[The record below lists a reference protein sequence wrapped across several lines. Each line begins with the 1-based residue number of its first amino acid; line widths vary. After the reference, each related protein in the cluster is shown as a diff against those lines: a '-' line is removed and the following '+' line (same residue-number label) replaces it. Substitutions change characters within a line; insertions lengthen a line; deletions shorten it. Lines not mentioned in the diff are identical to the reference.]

1 MAEEIVTIFKAD
13 SKQYEESLK
22 TQIAL
27 VTQKA
32 TVEAKTANKEKANLT
47 EAETAAKKRVTFI
60 KEEIQDLDELKKRRA
75 LASNPKDIE
84 EYNKRISETEKRIK
98 TVKGATDEAADATSR
113 FGKIGQDAFGLL
125 DKITLGLAGKF
136 KKLIGTVASVTK
148 GMSGLK
154 AAIVATGIGALLLI
168 VGGLVSAFTATQKGA
183 DTLGKAM
190 AGLGGGFSN
199 LRKEIGL
206 LIINIGENNDFWKKF
221 ITRVIDTQGVLGAL
235 ISIYREGAV
244 VSMELFERTKLLE
257 LKTAALGLAS
267 EKTKSKIKALN
278 LIGTDTTKT
287 FKEREEAIIKAIEL
301 DETLLNGKIRLAREE
316 LKTARLVAIASKGGE
331 NERDSL
337 IAVFHASTELYKLQ
351 QESLELQTTLN
362 IRLNEIKKQERLAD
376 EKTAAEELARIKAE
390 EAAKIALF
398 ELNARLIE
406 EAANN
411 EIVELDIL
419 LAQKKIDQEQ
429 YAKESVA
436 IEAIRLEQ
444 IARLYG
450 EDSDEYKQALLDK
463 LAAEQAYSDETDAI
477 FKEFFDE
484 GDRIENIRLNKRD
497 ETRKKQAKLDEDAA
511 ELKKQQDEDA
521 FDSGLELAGELG
533 SILEEGSANRIAA
546 IEQESEARQQAGDQ
560 ELNRLYSELAVAQ
573 GADQARILSAI
584 QVQRNL
590 LKIQTEA
597 DAESLRKEKQRA
609 KNFKRIQLVTTTI
622 QEAVAIGRGF
632 AELGPIGGPIAA
644 VGLAIKFAALLATI
658 ESQEFAKGTDY
669 VKAANSSQ
677 GRKVDDVPAMLTVG
691 EAVIPVDK
699 NKKHKGLVA
708 SIIGG
713 NSDDFINR
721 NYILPKIQ
729 AEIMNK
735 GGVDVDSINLSNK
748 WNDQN
753 IVSWQRKQIE
763 VERSGVKQI
772 VTAIQSNKRHS
783 RDVA

>member
-32 TVEAKTANKEKANLT
+32 TVEAETANKEKANLT

-98 TVKGATDEAADATSR
+98 TVKGVTEEAAEATNR

-125 DKITLGLAGKF
+125 DKLTFGLAGKM
-136 KKLIGTVASVTK
+136 KNLIVSVAGVTK
-148 GMSGLK
+148 GMNFLK
-154 AAIVATGIGALLLI
+154 TALISSGIGAI
-168 VGGLVSAFTATQKGA
+168 VVAIGTLVAYFTQTQKGA
-183 DTLGKAM
+183 DLLSRAM
-190 AGLGGGFSN
+190 KGLGAAMGP
-199 LRKEIGL
+199 
-206 LIINIGENNDFWKKF
+206 IIKLAADIGED
-221 ITRVIDTQGVLGAL
+221 L
-235 ISIYREGAV
+235 
-244 VSMELFERTKLLE
+244 
-257 LKTAALGLAS
+257 
-267 EKTKSKIKALN
+267 IKAFEN
-278 LIGTDTTKT
+278 P
-287 FKEREEAIIKAIEL
+287 EEAIIKLGESIQQFLLNRIEDFLSGIKGLGDSLSLLFEGEYKEAAKAAGKAFIDLTTSLNPLAGVIKDNEEELRKLGGAMADAGYEADQIEL
-301 DETLLNGKIRLAREE
+301 AYQRLRDAEIELNIERAKSRASIKELNLLGEDTTKSVEERTEAITKAITIEQGLLKKQKEGALERIELIKRENALRTDPTDLHAREALAE
-316 LKTARLVAIASKGGE
+316 AEIALAAIVE
-331 NERDSL
+331 
-337 IAVFHASTELYKLQ
+337 Q
-351 QESLELQTTLN
+351 SLELQTTLN
-362 IRLNEIKKQERLAD
+362 NRLNKLNEKAAADKLAS
-376 EKTAAEELARIKAE
+376 TKA
-390 EAAKIALF
+390 LL

-584 QVQRNL
+584 QVQRDL

-597 DAESLRKEKQRA
+597 DAESLQKEKQRA

-622 QEAVAIGRGF
+622 QEAVAIGRGLQNWVQL
-632 AELGPIGGPIAA
+632 EDQLR
-644 VGLAIKFAALLATI
+644 LL
-658 ESQEFAKGTDY
+658 
-669 VKAANSSQ
+669 
-677 GRKVDDVPAMLTVG
+677 R
-691 EAVIPVDK
+691 
-699 NKKHKGLVA
+699 
-708 SIIGG
+708 
-713 NSDDFINR
+713 
-721 NYILPKIQ
+721 
-729 AEIMNK
+729 
-735 GGVDVDSINLSNK
+735 
-748 WNDQN
+748 
-753 IVSWQRKQIE
+753 
-763 VERSGVKQI
+763 
-772 VTAIQSNKRHS
+772 
-783 RDVA
+783 

>member
-32 TVEAKTANKEKANLT
+32 TVEAETANKEKANLT

-98 TVKGATDEAADATSR
+98 TVKGATEEAADATSR

-148 GMSGLK
+148 GMGGLK

-199 LRKEIGL
+199 LNKEIGL
-206 LIINIGENNDFWKKF
+206 LIINIGENNDFWDKF

-235 ISIYREGAV
+235 ISIYREGASA
-244 VSMELFERTKLLE
+244 SMELFERTKFLE
-257 LKTAALGLAS
+257 LQTAALGLAS
-267 EKTKSKIKALN
+267 EKTKSQIKALN

-301 DETLLNGKIRLAREE
+301 DEALLNGKKQLAMQE
-316 LKTARLVAIASKGGE
+316 LETARLVADASKGGE
-331 NERDSL
+331 NERDAL
-337 IAVFHASTELYKLQ
+337 IAVFHASTEIYKLE

-362 IRLNEIKKQERLAD
+362 IRLNEIKKQERLAA
-376 EKTAAEELARIKAE
+376 EKAAAEELARIKAE
-390 EAAKIALF
+390 EAARIALF
-398 ELNARLIE
+398 ELNATLIE

-450 EDSDEYKQALLDK
+450 EDSDEYKQALLNK

-497 ETRKKQAKLDEDAA
+497 KTRKEQA
-511 ELKKQQDEDA
+511 ELDAEAIALKKDQDEAA
-521 FDSGLELAGELG
+521 FNDGLELAGEIS
-533 SILEEGSANRIAA
+533 SILEQQSANRIAY
-546 IEQESEARQQAGDQ
+546 IEQESEANQQASDQ
-560 ELNRLYSELAVAQ
+560 EINRLYAQLAVAK
-573 GADQARILSAI
+573 GADQARILNAI
-584 QVQRNL
+584 QTQRSLQQVQS
-590 LKIQTEA
+590 KAAA
-597 DAESLRKEKQRA
+597 DSVELEKKRL

-622 QEAVAIGRGF
+622 QAAVAIGKGY

-644 VGLAIKFAALLATI
+644 VALGIQFALLLAQI

-669 VKAANSSQ
+669 VKAANSKQ
-677 GRKVDDVPAMLTVG
+677 GRKVDDVPAMLSVG

-735 GGVDVDSINLSNK
+735 GGVDVDSIDISNK